1 MTRYPVADW
10 TRPKV
15 TSDRRLPGKLP
26 SHHAMH
32 FRQLSFVVE
41 VEPKLRLHDL
51 CQLLFGKL
59 RVFYLV
65 KREAELERFSD
76 GVP

>member
-1 MTRYPVADW
+1 
-10 TRPKV
+10 
-15 TSDRRLPGKLP
+15 
-26 SHHAMH
+26 MH

-65 KREAELERFSD
+65 KRETEVERFSD
-76 GVP
+76 GVE